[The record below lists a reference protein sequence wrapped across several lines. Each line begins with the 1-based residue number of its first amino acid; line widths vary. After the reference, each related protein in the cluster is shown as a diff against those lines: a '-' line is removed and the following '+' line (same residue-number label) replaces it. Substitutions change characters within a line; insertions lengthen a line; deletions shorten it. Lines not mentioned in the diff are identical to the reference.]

1 MGPQESMTR
10 GECGR
15 GGVEAVGP
23 CDDQSYVVVES
34 FGAGRCS
41 LRGGWRR
48 GCRRGTC
55 GWSWRP

>member
-34 FGAGRCS
+34 FGAAVVHS
-41 LRGGWRR
+41 EADGGEDAMPL
-48 GCRRGTC
+48 
-55 GWSWRP
+55 S